1 MALKDFLDYVKWE
14 FEQRTSYHDYHD
26 YHDYDNYGNYS
37 DYSDYAERQRR
48 KLVSL
53 RSDTESAAR
62 ELSSYKRFTVNHELS
77 SQNLKDSY
85 AMRVSESAMN
95 DDVQNRIRGQIEQD
109 ESRETSQLTRELA
122 AIDELLSK
130 ISSLERVS

>member
-1 MALKDFLDYVKWE
+1 MALKDFLDYLKWE
-14 FEQRTSYHDYHD
+14 FEQRTSYHEYHD

-62 ELSSYKRFTVNHELS
+62 ELSTYKRFTVNPELS
-77 SQNLKDSY
+77 RQSLKDSY

-122 AIDELLSK
+122 AIDKLLNK

>member
-14 FEQRTSYHDYHD
+14 MDQRFSYHEYHD

-53 RSDTESAAR
+53 RSDTESASR
-62 ELSSYKRFTVNHELS
+62 ELSTYKRITVNPELS
-77 SQNLKDSY
+77 SQPLKNQT
-85 AMRVSESAMN
+85 AMRVSDSAMN
-95 DDVQNRIRGQIEQD
+95 DDVQSKIRGHIAQD

-122 AIDELLSK
+122 AIDELLNK

>member
-1 MALKDFLDYVKWE
+1 
-14 FEQRTSYHDYHD
+14 
-26 YHDYDNYGNYS
+26 
-37 DYSDYAERQRR
+37 
-48 KLVSL
+48 
-53 RSDTESAAR
+53 
-62 ELSSYKRFTVNHELS
+62 
-77 SQNLKDSY
+77 
-85 AMRVSESAMN
+85 MN